1 MFLNKDKIRKRKIYD
16 GIIVVTMVFSITLI
30 VYLTGG
36 VMYVYPH
43 LMYIPIV
50 ICGFV
55 FGTKYG
61 ILNALIAGFL
71 LGPLMPLNT
80 STGEKQLLFN
90 WLFRTMIFIALGI
103 LSGYAN
109 LIFNKQRRQI
119 NKSLFYHSFS
129 NVPNP
134 NYLRTVD
141 YSNFDD
147 EVLIVTILIH
157 NFQKI
162 VDTFSQLFHFELLN
176 QIYVNL
182 TNKIKDEKVI
192 VTNNGGK
199 FWMVINNKNIEEV
212 NDLLERILLED
223 YIIDNIPI
231 YYDFSFGYKIKNIK
245 DIEITTE
252 LFNKT
257 DNCANQALKLEK
269 KYLFAAKDLLDDNQY
284 QILSEFR
291 TALKNNETF
300 LQFQPKIALKKDE
313 IKLEALI
320 RWQHPE
326 KGLLPPG
333 KFIPQVEET
342 KLVNDLSIWVL
353 NEVIEKIKE
362 FETKNFYPEI
372 SLNISAKNLF
382 NDEFINQAIIMIK
395 DSGITP
401 NRIEFEITEN
411 TIMNNLNK
419 SKCVLKKLKDVGIKI
434 SIDDFGKGFS
444 SISYLTLLDIDY
456 IKIDK
461 GFIDDLIKDEIYAK
475 IVKYT
480 INISKELGYEV
491 ICEGVETKEQFE
503 LLKSLGCDYMQG
515 YYFSKPLNQ
524 SDIIEWYK
532 VKRDDENE
540 KITNK
545 I

>member
-1 MFLNKDKIRKRKIYD
+1 MVTWLSW
-16 GIIVVTMVFSITLI
+16 IIFCT
-30 VYLTGG
+30 
-36 VMYVYPH
+36 
-43 LMYIPIV
+43 
-50 ICGFV
+50 
-55 FGTKYG
+55 
-61 ILNALIAGFL
+61 
-71 LGPLMPLNT
+71 
-80 STGEKQLLFN
+80 
-90 WLFRTMIFIALGI
+90 
-103 LSGYAN
+103 
-109 LIFNKQRRQI
+109 
-119 NKSLFYHSFS
+119 
-129 NVPNP
+129 
-134 NYLRTVD
+134 
-141 YSNFDD
+141 
-147 EVLIVTILIH
+147 
-157 NFQKI
+157 
-162 VDTFSQLFHFELLN
+162 
-176 QIYVNL
+176 
-182 TNKIKDEKVI
+182 
-192 VTNNGGK
+192 
-199 FWMVINNKNIEEV
+199 
-212 NDLLERILLED
+212 
-223 YIIDNIPI
+223 
-231 YYDFSFGYKIKNIK
+231 
-245 DIEITTE
+245 
-252 LFNKT
+252 
-257 DNCANQALKLEK
+257 
-269 KYLFAAKDLLDDNQY
+269 AKDLLDDNQY
-284 QILSEFR
+284 QILGEFR
-291 TALKNNETF
+291 IALKNNETF

-342 KLVNDLSIWVL
+342 KLANDLSIWVL

-411 TIMNNLNK
+411 TIMDNLNK
-419 SKCVLKKLKDVGIKI
+419 SKRVLKKLKDVGIKI

-491 ICEGVETKEQFE
+491 ICKGVETKEQFE